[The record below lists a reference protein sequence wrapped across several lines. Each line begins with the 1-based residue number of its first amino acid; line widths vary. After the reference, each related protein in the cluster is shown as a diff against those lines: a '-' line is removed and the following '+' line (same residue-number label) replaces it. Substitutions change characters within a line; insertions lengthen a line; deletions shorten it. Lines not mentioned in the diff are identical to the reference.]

1 MCVHAYM
8 CTRYIKPGI
17 NWQLWTN
24 SLIFMFIS
32 LTSFYFMVSFLS
44 KFDLPLKINILYS
57 IELTVA
63 QFMNYLLPNS
73 DLN

>member
-8 CTRYIKPGI
+8 CTVYIKPGI

-32 LTSFYFMVSFLS
+32 LTAFYFMVFFLS
-44 KFDLPLKINILYS
+44 KFDLPLKINILHLSQPYQ
-57 IELTVA
+57 T
-63 QFMNYLLPNS
+63 
-73 DLN
+73 